1 MAMSSTIPPLDWLV
15 GFQRN
20 VYRINWE
27 LGNGMEFFY
36 VLGWN
41 LDTMGMMGMLR
52 GNLCREGV

>member
-27 LGNGMEFFY
+27 LG
-36 VLGWN
+36 WN